1 MPSTTSE
8 ASFPFGYRASGAS
21 PRVAEPKF
29 SLSRRRQQVLPHL
42 YGFFPLSTKVLFVN
56 QHAESL
62 TVITW
67 LSIRFEA
74 EAIRINYSELK
85 MKDASAASE
94 HNATQSEKKRVLV
107 T

>member
-42 YGFFPLSTKVLFVN
+42 
-56 QHAESL
+56 
-62 TVITW
+62 
-67 LSIRFEA
+67 FEA